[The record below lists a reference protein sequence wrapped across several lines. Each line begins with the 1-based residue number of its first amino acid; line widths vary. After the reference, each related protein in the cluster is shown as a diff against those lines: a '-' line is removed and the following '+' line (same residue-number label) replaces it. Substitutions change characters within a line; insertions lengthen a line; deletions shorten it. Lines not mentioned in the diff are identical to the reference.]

1 MSNSHDRK
9 STRHTGPGPDDRRDI
24 ALECRSLQVTYNSAT
39 VAIDGVS
46 VRVRSREIVTILG
59 SNGAG
64 KTTTLR
70 GIGGFLASEPGAVT
84 GGEVLLFGEPQS
96 GRKPHQ
102 IARSGL
108 LSVPERDKIFHTLTV
123 TENLAAVSTLP
134 GGDREL
140 MRDFIREL
148 FPPLNRLG
156 RRMGGLLSGGERQML
171 AISKALIA
179 DPKVLMVDELSLGL
193 APSLVS
199 TMLASLERIRA
210 MRGISILMVEQNAAA
225 ALSISDHAYILQ
237 NGRVALEGD
246 SEYLVNNADVQRL
259 YLGGGT
265 DYERPVY
272 GMNARRRQYY

>member
-265 DYERPVY
+265 DHERPVY

>member
-1 MSNSHDRK
+1 VNRRGGP
-9 STRHTGPGPDDRRDI
+9 TPPGPGGDRDI
-24 ALECRSLQVTYNSAT
+24 ALECRSLQVTYNGGT

-46 VRVRSREIVTILG
+46 LRVLSGEIVTILG
-59 SNGAG
+59 ANGAG

-70 GIGGFLASEPGAVT
+70 GIGGFLASEAGAVT
-84 GGEVLLFGEPQS
+84 GGEVLLFGQMQS

-123 TENLAAVSTLP
+123 NENLAAVSTLP
-134 GGDREL
+134 GGDRDL
-140 MRDFIREL
+140 MRDFIGEL
-148 FPPLNRLG
+148 FPPLGRLG
-156 RRMGGLLSGGERQML
+156 RRLGGLLSGGERQML

-199 TMLASLERIRA
+199 TMLASLERIRT
-210 MRGISILMVEQNAAA
+210 MRGISILMVEQNAVA
-225 ALSISDHAYILQ
+225 ALSISDHAYIMQ
-237 NGRVALEGD
+237 NGGIALEGD
-246 SEYLVNNADVQRL
+246 SKDLEDNVDVQRL

-265 DYERPVY
+265 DHERPVY
-272 GMNARRRQYY
+272 GMNYRRRQYH